1 MAGYTPS
8 ITNGG
13 RENELSI
20 AAVLEDAHR
29 PSPRLRA
36 LGGRESTGVEP
47 APGTRPGSLRT
58 VLIVEDEPALR
69 ETLRVIFQFQG
80 YETVE
85 AEDGEIGLEILRN
98 RYVDVLIL
106 DLHLPKLNGV
116 ALLQQIDPPPP
127 MVIIHSAFEF
137 YSPEQVRKST
147 GSKVFRMVRKPIPPP
162 QLLSAVSAAVAELE
176 DLET

>member
-1 MAGYTPS
+1 VG
-8 ITNGG
+8 
-13 RENELSI
+13 ENELST
-20 AAVLEDAHR
+20 AAVLEEAYESP
-29 PSPRLRA
+29 PSPHLRA
-36 LGGRESTGVEP
+36 VGDRVSTGREPTQDASP
-47 APGTRPGSLRT
+47 RSHRS

-69 ETLRVIFQFQG
+69 DTLRVIFQFQG

-85 AEDGEIGLEILRN
+85 AEDGAIALEILGD

-106 DLHLPKLNGV
+106 DLHLPKLNGIS
-116 ALLQQIDPPPP
+116 LLQKIDPPPP

-137 YSPEQVRKST
+137 YSPEEVRKST

-176 DLET
+176 SLET

>member
-1 MAGYTPS
+1 VG
-8 ITNGG
+8 
-13 RENELSI
+13 ENDLSI
-20 AAVLEDAHR
+20 AAVLEEAYEPPPPH
-29 PSPRLRA
+29 LRA
-36 LGGRESTGVEP
+36 VGDRESTGSEP
-47 APGTRPGSLRT
+47 APGASPRSHRS
-58 VLIVEDEPALR
+58 VLIVEDEPAIR

-85 AEDGEIGLEILRN
+85 AEDGAIGLEILRD

-116 ALLQQIDPPPP
+116 SLLQQIDPPPP

-137 YSPEQVRKST
+137 FSPDEVRKST

-162 QLLSAVSAAVAELE
+162 QLLSAVAAAVSELE
-176 DLET
+176 NLET